1 MAQEVKYPDVTVRLT
16 GTSGNAFAV
25 IGRVSDAIQKRHGA
39 DAASNF
45 IGLATGCGSY
55 EELLSMVMDT
65 VHVR

>member
-25 IGRVSDAIQKRHGA
+25 IGRVSDAIQKQYGA

-55 EELLSMVMDT
+55 EELLSFVMDT